1 MKNNRIKV
9 RREIRTE
16 IWVAILAILALGAC
30 YFFRGCKYDLL
41 VTILGM
47 VTVFSGTGSYS

>member
-1 MKNNRIKV
+1 MDNKIKV
-9 RREIRTE
+9 NREI
-16 IWVAILAILALGAC
+16 IADIAVAILAIIALGAC
-30 YFFRGCKYDLL
+30 CYFRGCKYDLL